1 MNVAEMNLPRHVR
14 TLPLLEVQRAYRNAA
29 RHAATLQ
36 TVQQAEET
44 AAILRATRFE
54 RAARIAELAG
64 ARTALLRREVA
75 TLLAI
80 ATEHDQVAYRTASP
94 FGAVERVMPSL
105 HIAEE
110 YLDAAD
116 RYTALG
122 RDRSAGRLRLTV
134 QDLLDAAPSLIAG

>member
-1 MNVAEMNLPRHVR
+1 
-14 TLPLLEVQRAYRNAA
+14 
-29 RHAATLQ
+29 
-36 TVQQAEET
+36 
-44 AAILRATRFE
+44 
-54 RAARIAELAG
+54 
-64 ARTALLRREVA
+64 
-75 TLLAI
+75 
-80 ATEHDQVAYRTASP
+80 
-94 FGAVERVMPSL
+94 MPSL